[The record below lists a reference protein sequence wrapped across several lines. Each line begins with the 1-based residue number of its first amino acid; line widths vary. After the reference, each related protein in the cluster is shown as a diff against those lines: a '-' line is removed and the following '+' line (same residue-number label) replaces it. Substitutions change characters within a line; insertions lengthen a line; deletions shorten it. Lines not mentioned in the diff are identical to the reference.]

1 MTPIDAPLLKDLNF
15 AAIEFVPMDHP
26 MYYFEGGD
34 QGEQSLFR
42 LSNGLY
48 ISIVRH
54 KMSYGGDRGQYEIMT
69 MTAESD
75 TTGVE
80 VKGITDSDGIIGYLE
95 PRDVTDVLVKL
106 SGVSL

>member
-15 AAIEFVPMDHP
+15 AAIEFQPMDHP
-26 MYYFEGGD
+26 MYHFEGGD
-34 QGEQSLFR
+34 PGEQSLFR

-54 KMSYGGDRGQYEIMT
+54 NMSYGGDRGQYEIMT
-69 MTAESD
+69 MNASD
-75 TTGVE
+75 TVGVE